1 MVAIARC
8 VAPAMPQGSTN
19 VRDLRRRARVRR
31 RRARPIPAV
40 PVMPCIPI
48 ERRTIHAV
56 HRYGLVRVYP
66 GFSRDYFVW
75 YAGRALWGYRAG
87 D

>member
-1 MVAIARC
+1 MRYDQC
-8 VAPAMPQGSTN
+8 T
-19 VRDLRRRARVRR
+19 
-31 RRARPIPAV
+31 AV

-75 YAGRALWGYRAG
+75 YAGCALWGYRAG